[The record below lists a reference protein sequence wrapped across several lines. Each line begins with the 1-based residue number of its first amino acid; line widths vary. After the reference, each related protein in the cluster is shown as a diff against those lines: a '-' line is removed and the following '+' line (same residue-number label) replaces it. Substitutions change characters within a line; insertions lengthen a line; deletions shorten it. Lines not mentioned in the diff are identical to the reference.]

1 MALLINP
8 KQYETHNN
16 LGNIYKQQ
24 SNTNSTTTNTNTS
37 TSNNNS
43 NNIEY
48 AKDCYLE
55 AIKYKPDFA
64 PAWCNLGN
72 IYRDY
77 LQFSTGT
84 YFCISYYYTLTR
96 KLHTSLYTIHL
107 LMFYMHTTLHHTTPT
122 ILHTYLY
129 TT

>member
-24 SNTNSTTTNTNTS
+24 SNNTNNTTNATNTS
-37 TSNNNS
+37 TTNSSNS
-43 NNIEY
+43 IEY

-77 LQFSTGT
+77 LQFSTGRLHLLL
-84 YFCISYYYTLTR
+84 YYTLTHI
-96 KLHTSLYTIHL
+96 LCTYSYTACL
-107 LMFYMHTTLHHTTPT
+107 LICYTLTYTLHHS
-122 ILHTYLY
+122 Y
-129 TT
+129 